1 MHELIAGLSHLLH
14 GGDHLL
20 AMLAVGFWGARYA
33 GRLRWVLP
41 AAFVGFMGLGASS
54 GMPLPYLEPMIALS
68 LLVLGLATVVSVR
81 CPLFPGAAVVAL
93 FALFHGHAHFAELP
107 AGASLARFVSGMLLA
122 TAALHIVGLGMALGL
137 GRIGAW
143 LPRALGGAVSLA
155 GAWLL
160 LTI

>member
-1 MHELIAGLSHLLH
+1 MHDLIAGLSHPLH

-33 GRLRWVLP
+33 AWRRWVLP
-41 AAFVGFMGLGASS
+41 AVFVGCMGLGAASDFT
-54 GMPLPYLEPMIALS
+54 LPYVEPMLAIS
-68 LLVLGLATVVSVR
+68 VLVLGLATAVSMR
-81 CPLFPGAAVVAL
+81 FPLAAAAAVVAL
-93 FALFHGHAHFAELP
+93 FALFHGHAHHAELP
-107 AGASLARFVSGMLLA
+107 AGASLAAFVAGMMLA
-122 TAALHIVGLGMALGL
+122 TAALHGAGLGMSLGL

-160 LTI
+160 LAA